1 MADESLTQQSVP
13 NFLPDANALATE
25 LKDLRRS
32 LHRHPELGNNL
43 PWTQSAV
50 IDALDGLPLTI
61 HRGKSVTSVTAVLE
75 GQLPGPT
82 VLLRGDM
89 DALPVEE
96 NSGED
101 FASTNGAMHA
111 CGHDLHTAG
120 LVGAAKI
127 LSAHREELP
136 GKVIFMFQPGEE
148 SPGGAAPM
156 IEEGVLDVTGE
167 RPVAAYGFHV
177 VPMPLGAFMYR
188 PGTIMAGA
196 YSLRVVV
203 HGKGGHGSAPHSA
216 LDPVPAL
223 TEIATGIQTMVTR
236 QFDVFDP
243 VVATITQLQAGTAAV
258 NVIGD
263 DASLGA
269 TVRAMTR
276 ESGEKFG
283 VAVNRLATHIAE
295 AHGCTAEVE
304 FATQYPPTV
313 CDEEETERSAA
324 ALRRLV
330 GDEAV
335 VKVPEPRMGSEDFSF
350 VLEEVPGTFMF
361 VGASYPVEDPWNQPM
376 NHSAEVRFDDSVLPV
391 QSAALATLAF
401 NRLVE
406 A

>member
-1 MADESLTQQSVP
+1 MADSHPTAQHTP
-13 NFLPDANALATE
+13 NFLSEATSLADE
-25 LKDLRRS
+25 LSHLRRS
-32 LHRHPELGNNL
+32 LHQHPELGNYL
-43 PWTQSAV
+43 PWTQNAV
-50 IDALDGLPLTI
+50 IEALEGLPLTI
-61 HRGKSVTSVTAVLE
+61 HRGTNVTSVTAVLE
-75 GQLPGPT
+75 GKKPGPT

-96 NSGED
+96 NSGEE

-120 LVGAAKI
+120 LVGAAKL
-127 LSAHREELP
+127 LSAHQSELP

-148 SPGGAAPM
+148 GPGGAAPM

-177 VPMPLGAFMYR
+177 APAPQGTFMHR
-188 PGTIMAGA
+188 SGTVMAGA
-196 YSLRVVV
+196 YNLHVVV

-216 LDPVPAL
+216 LDPVAPL
-223 TEIATGIQTMVTR
+223 TEIATAIQTAVTR
-236 QFDVFDP
+236 QFNVFDP

-263 DASLGA
+263 DARLGA

-276 ESGEKFG
+276 ESGDQFG
-283 VAVNRLATHIAE
+283 VMIDRLAKGIAE

-304 FATQYPPTV
+304 FTTLYPPTV
-313 CDEEETERSAA
+313 CDAGETERSAER
-324 ALRRLV
+324 LRDV
-330 GDEAV
+330 FGEDAV
-335 VKVPEPRMGSEDFSF
+335 VEVPEPRMGSEDFSF

-361 VGASYPVEDPWNQPM
+361 VGASYPIEDVWNQPM
-376 NHSAEVRFDDSVLPV
+376 NHSAEVRFDDAVLPQ

-401 NRLVE
+401 GRLAE